1 MSHIPPKHQALR
13 QTALTCALLIAPLAV
28 GLTACGS
35 GGNPLAASPHEAAA
49 DVSFG
54 TAAGGKA
61 DPNKPLKV
69 TVKDGSRITDVTA
82 TDAAG
87 RYIRGRLSA
96 DGSNW
101 QSTAPLAAGV
111 HYTVRVST
119 EDTNGHPGRK
129 VLSFDT
135 TSADA
140 GLHVSFGPD
149 AGTYGVGQPITAVL
163 SKPVHA
169 KAARAAV
176 EGHLRVTSTPAA
188 AKGSWYWVDDKTLHY
203 RPQTYW
209 PTNATVNVSSTLGGV
224 HIQDKLYGG
233 ADKPLTLHTGDRIEA
248 ITDAGTDQMTFKDNG
263 KVIKTIP
270 ITTGKP
276 GFDTRNGIK
285 VVLEKQQFV
294 QMKSESIGIAAGSS
308 DSYDLPVYWA
318 TRVTWSGEYVHAA
331 PWSEGSQGYA
341 NVSHG
346 CTGMS
351 TANAEW
357 FFEHVR
363 QGDLVQVI
371 NSHGPM
377 MTPFDNGFG
386 DWNMSW
392 NQWQKG
398 SALGVS
404 GGTAPAPPTS
414 GQGQTDVDT
423 TPVTAPARLRPQT
436 L

>member
-1 MSHIPPKHQALR
+1 MSHTPPKTQALR

-49 DVSFG
+49 DVSYG

-69 TVKDGSRITDVTA
+69 VVKDGSRITDVTA

-87 RYIRGRLSA
+87 RYIRGRLSE
-96 DGSNW
+96 DGGTW

-119 EDTNGHPGRK
+119 EDSNGHPGRK
-129 VLSFDT
+129 TLTFDT

-163 SKPVHA
+163 SKPVKA

-176 EGHLRVTSTPAA
+176 EGNLRVSSVPAA

-209 PTNATVNVSSTLGGV
+209 PADATISVSSTLSGV
-224 HIQDKLYGG
+224 RIQDKLYGG
-233 ADKPLTLHTGDRIEA
+233 ADKPLTLHTGDRVEA

-263 KVIKTIP
+263 KVLKTIP

-331 PWSEGSQGYA
+331 PWSEGSQGVA

-351 TANAEW
+351 TENAEW

-363 QGDLVQVI
+363 QGDVVQVVH
-371 NSHGPM
+371 SQGPT

-386 DWNMSW
+386 DWNLDW
-392 NQWQKG
+392 QQWQKG
-398 SALGVS
+398 SALGVG
-404 GGTAPAPPTS
+404 GGTAPPPATS
-414 GQGQTDVDT
+414 GQGQTDVNT
-423 TPVTAPARLRPQT
+423 TPVNAPARLRPQT